1 MACAPLVDLSY
12 GSASE
17 NEEYEGEQEYPLQG
31 QAASTGQAAPCAEDA
46 SQSCDDNDHSKHQ
59 HHEEKGQTATPQDA
73 PVTDCVAS
81 VHGQDMNLM
90 PELPT
95 RRKRPAYVLSLGDVP
110 PGLWVFFFTRT
121 VNLERQSQAVAQST
135 ILKAGERMLCKCIN
149 RE

>member
-17 NEEYEGEQEYPLQG
+17 HEEYEGEQDYPLQS
-31 QAASTGQAAPCAEDA
+31 QAASTEQAAPCAEDA
-46 SQSCDDNDHSKHQ
+46 SQSRDDNNHSKHQ
-59 HHEEKGQTATPQDA
+59 HHKDKGQTATPQDA

-95 RRKRPAYVLSLGDVP
+95 RWKRPAYALS
-110 PGLWVFFFTRT
+110 
-121 VNLERQSQAVAQST
+121 
-135 ILKAGERMLCKCIN
+135 K
-149 RE
+149 